1 MTNHCGTERMKMTP
15 INPQQLAR
23 RTMPEVNRT
32 KHDQD
37 MPTIA
42 KEAARQRAHDAHGDK
57 QHAPKE
63 GCK

>member
-1 MTNHCGTERMKMTP
+1 MTP

-57 QHAPKE
+57 PQAPKE